1 MAGADGF
8 DAVVVGSGPNGLVGA
23 VILAQAGLKVLL
35 VEQADEVGGGLRSG
49 PLTGLD
55 GRALY
60 DVLAADGSTVKVDD
74 DATLKLK
81 LPPYGFRWLRSTP

>member
-1 MAGADGF
+1 MVAVHNFADR
-8 DAVVVGSGPNGLVGA
+8 
-23 VILAQAGLKVLL
+23 
-35 VEQADEVGGGLRSG
+35 EVTATL

-60 DVLAADGSTVKVDD
+60 DVLAADGSTVKVGD

-81 LPPYGFRWLRSTP
+81 LPPYGFRWLRSAP